1 VNGILAWIESRLTHW
16 VDAAD
21 EYAGGF
27 KNPLRVENYFGYRD
41 VEARNDPQEVHHHW
55 IVYILPG
62 LEILLAVW
70 LFFFFLLR
78 SGTDA
83 LGFVG
88 LISLVLLLH
97 GSYLVLRESK
107 DVFVLT
113 VERVFRISGLVNQ
126 KKATAP
132 VTRLLDIT
140 VDKPF
145 FGRLLGYGHLVLET
159 AAQEQ
164 GLRELRHVPHPDQVN
179 SWIDNVRAG
188 MTPLGNPRR

>member
-1 VNGILAWIESRLTHW
+1 MNGILDWIESRLTGW

-21 EYAGGF
+21 QYAWGF
-27 KNPLRVENYFGYRD
+27 KNPLKVENYFGYRD
-41 VEARNDPQEVHHHW
+41 VEARNDPQEIHHHW
-55 IVYILPG
+55 IVYVLPS

-70 LFFFFLLR
+70 LFLLFWLR

-83 LGFVG
+83 LGLIG
-88 LISLVLLLH
+88 LVSLALILH
-97 GSYLVLRESK
+97 GGYVALRESK

-113 VERVFRISGLVNQ
+113 VERVFRVSGLINQ

-132 VTRLLDIT
+132 VSRLLDIT

-145 FGRLLGYGHLVLET
+145 YGRLLGYGHLVLET

-164 GLRELRHVPHPDQVN
+164 GLRKLTHVPHPDQVN

>member
-1 VNGILAWIESRLTHW
+1 MSGIVDWIESRLTGW

-21 EYAGGF
+21 QYASGF
-27 KNPLRVENYFGYRD
+27 KNPLKVENYFGYRD

-55 IVYILPG
+55 IVYVLPS

-70 LFFFFLLR
+70 LFLLFWLR

-83 LGFVG
+83 LG
-88 LISLVLLLH
+88 LISLVSLALILH
-97 GSYLVLRESK
+97 GGYLLLRESR

-113 VERVFRISGLVNQ
+113 VERVFRISGLINQ

-132 VTRLLDIT
+132 VSRLLDIT

-145 FGRLLGYGHLVLET
+145 YGRLLGYGHLVLET

-164 GLRELRHVPHPDQVN
+164 GLRKLTHVPDPDRVN
-179 SWIDNVRAG
+179 AWIDNVRAG